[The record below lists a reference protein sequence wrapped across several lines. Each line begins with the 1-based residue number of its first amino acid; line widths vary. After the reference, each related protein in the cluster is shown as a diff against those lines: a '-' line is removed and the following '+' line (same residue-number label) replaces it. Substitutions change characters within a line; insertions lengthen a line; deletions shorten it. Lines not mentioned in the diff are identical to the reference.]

1 MIINFCFHGIGSPA
15 QERESGESGYW
26 VSQRMFLDLLD
37 EVALHPNVRLS
48 FDDGNRSDVE
58 IALPALVDRGLT
70 ATFFALAGRLDDP
83 ASLSPADLRALRAA
97 GMRIGSHGWRHVPW
111 RRLSAADTE
120 REVAEARLV
129 LAEASD
135 GPVEEAAL
143 PLGRYDRR
151 LLERLGRADY
161 SVIYTSD
168 RFPAK
173 PDSWMQAR
181 YSATKDSTVDGTR
194 RIFTHTPGLRDA
206 WQIASSLAKRVR

>member
-1 MIINFCFHGIGSPA
+1 MIINFCFHGIGTPA

-26 VSQRMFLDLLD
+26 VSERMFLDLLD

-48 FDDGNRSDVE
+48 FDDGNRSDIE
-58 IALPALVDRGLT
+58 IALPALLDRGLT

-83 ASLSPADLRALRAA
+83 ASLDEADLRELRAA
-97 GMRIGSHGWRHVPW
+97 RMRIGSHGWNHVPW

-120 REVAEARLV
+120 REVTEARAA

-135 GPVEEAAL
+135 GPIEEAAL
-143 PLGRYDRR
+143 PLGRYDRL
-151 LLERLGRADY
+151 LLERLERAGY
-161 SVIYTSD
+161 TAIYTSD

-181 YSATKDSTVDGTR
+181 YSATSASTVAGTR
-194 RIFTHTPGLRDA
+194 RIFTHTPALRDA